1 MMEEMA
7 GEPGFGLNM
16 LHEVPLDSGDGGQK
30 ATDTG
35 VSAEMSSWDR
45 ARPWTP
51 GFMDYTTT
59 ERRASPPSSKMKT
72 PSFRNHNWTQYQAS
86 K

>member
-1 MMEEMA
+1 MMEETA

-16 LHEVPLDSGDGGQK
+16 LHEVPLEPGDGGQK
-30 ATDTG
+30 AADTG

-51 GFMDYTTT
+51 GFTNYTTLR
-59 ERRASPPSSKMKT
+59 EGPVP
-72 PSFRNHNWTQYQAS
+72 QAP